1 MAKSRFEY
9 VRNFE
14 LPDPLM
20 PNTYIVVR
28 IDGRGFHKFS
38 DTHSFEKPN
47 DRRALD
53 LMDMAAKSVMGEY
66 KDVILGFGES
76 DEYSFLVK
84 RSSTMYSRRRSK
96 ISSSIV
102 SLFTSSYVFYW
113 SQYFPNTPLRYPPS
127 FDSRVV
133 LYPGEKELRDYFSW
147 RQADTHINNLYNTT
161 FWALVHGGQTTTEA
175 NKTLQGTDSKD
186 KNEILFSQYGINYNN
201 VPAMYRKGS
210 VCVREHPSS
219 HASTSAWT
227 PPSRG
232 QTAGET
238 SMRTASQS
246 TSSPFSSSKKDISTD
261 TSFDNGGILDGRSD
275 DEGSTVPVVRTDQEE
290 KPWRTGKKPKRVK
303 PYEGTEGEVVVI
315 HEDIIGNTFW
325 DARPWLL
332 S

>member
-9 VRNFE
+9 VRNYE

-20 PNTYIVVR
+20 PNTFIVVR

-66 KDVILGFGES
+66 KDVIMAFGES
-76 DEYSFLVK
+76 DEYSFLIK
-84 RSSTMYSRRRSK
+84 RSSKLYNRRRSK
-96 ISSSIV
+96 INSSIV

-113 SQYFPNTPLRYPPS
+113 PHFFPNMPLQYPPC

-133 LYPGEKELRDYFSW
+133 LYPGVTELRDYFSW

-161 FWALVHGGQTTTEA
+161 FWALVHGGQSTAEA

-201 VPAMYRKGS
+201 IPEIYRKGS
-210 VCVREHPSS
+210 ICVREPPST
-219 HASTSAWT
+219 HASTSKLPIRAT
-227 PPSRG
+227 IDDIP
-232 QTAGET
+232 T
-238 SMRTASQS
+238 SASSS
-246 TSSPFSSSKKDISTD
+246 TSSRIPTPNQQSESISINTNK
-261 TSFDNGGILDGRSD
+261 S
-275 DEGSTVPVVRTDQEE
+275 DEGTEIQSSVAATEVTDGPSRPHRTE
-290 KPWRTGKKPKRVK
+290 KKPKKIK

-315 HEDIIGNTFW
+315 HEDIIGNKFW
-325 DARPWLL
+325 EARPWLL
-332 S
+332 L